1 MSLEPT
7 LPFEFIVKG
16 IAISAQGSP
25 RSKGAWKEA
34 IRGAARSALPE
45 GAWQLFAPLEV
56 TIFLFPAA
64 VMQGDIDNRVKP
76 ILDALSGY
84 VYRDDEQVERLVVQR
99 FSPWQPSRFLN
110 PSEVLISALGAD
122 GPVVYIRVAD
132 DLQRELSV

>member
-7 LPFEFIVKG
+7 LPFEFVVQG

-25 RSKGAWKEA
+25 RSKNAWKEA
-34 IRGAARSALPE
+34 VRQAARSALPE
-45 GAWQLFAPLEV
+45 GAWQLFAPLEI

-64 VMQGDIDNRVKP
+64 QMQGDIDNRVKP

-99 FSPWQPSRFLN
+99 FGPAAPSRFLD
-110 PSEVLISALGAD
+110 PSDVLISALGAD

-132 DLQRELSV
+132 DPQRERSI

>member
-7 LPFEFIVKG
+7 LPFEFVVNG

-25 RSKGAWKEA
+25 RSKNAWKEI

-45 GAWQLFAPLEV
+45 GAWLLSEPLEV

-64 VMQGDIDNRVKP
+64 EMQGDIDNRVKP
-76 ILDALSGY
+76 ILDALSNY

-99 FSPWQPSRFLN
+99 FSPAQPFRFLN

-132 DLQRELSV
+132 DLRKERSV